1 MMFSAATTILMLL
14 LLRSIPPAEPWM
26 TSSTTNI
33 LRCRTG
39 HGIKWCRRRLYY
51 YDNNTNGMNIHMGHP
66 RRSSLPKFRQYDND
80 YDKSI
85 LLYSGSRIRQQR
97 LFSSSLDDFMDGVD
111 FDRLLLE
118 EQQKT
123 ENNSKNEEETMST
136 ATNNNGWRRR
146 MTLDDDDDNIFN
158 PTAAAADGLADAASS
173 SSSSPPL
180 VERRI
185 LGGGRTLYIQRDDL
199 LKISP
204 SGISGNK
211 ARKMWALDRIP
222 AVDFPSCIVSYG
234 GPQSNSML
242 ALAAIVNAK
251 NRQLAEEM
259 QQQNDMQTHTQ
270 LATQQQQQQ
279 QQQYSQSHS
288 PIIRFVYYT
297 KTLPR
302 FLRNQPSGNL
312 FRATSLGME
321 LRELSHDEYSNL
333 FEDHV
338 DSEGQ
343 PPVALQPPPYPDSL
357 WVPQGGA
364 FASALPGIRRLAND
378 IVSYWGQG
386 QQHGQQDRPLTV
398 LIPSGTCTTAV
409 LLHHS
414 LKDIIHND
422 KTDDNTNN
430 DDNDESSP
438 LPPTTTTL
446 DIQVVVIPC
455 VGDEGYARRQMMS
468 LSAQIGRD
476 VDDIPTVLAAG
487 PPPEGTTTTTTTTTD
502 KYFVFGKPHPEILE
516 TFYTLRDE
524 HDLVVDLMYGAPSL
538 ALLLRH
544 LKVSQKEQ
552 EPTPP
557 SLDLWFDPNRPL
569 AGRELLYV
577 HSGGLEGINSQLLR
591 YRHEGLVTMEE
602 IQLPGKSTIADKKK
616 KNG

>member
-1 MMFSAATTILMLL
+1 
-14 LLRSIPPAEPWM
+14 
-26 TSSTTNI
+26 
-33 LRCRTG
+33 
-39 HGIKWCRRRLYY
+39 
-51 YDNNTNGMNIHMGHP
+51 
-66 RRSSLPKFRQYDND
+66 
-80 YDKSI
+80 
-85 LLYSGSRIRQQR
+85 
-97 LFSSSLDDFMDGVD
+97 V
-111 FDRLLLE
+111 
-118 EQQKT
+118 
-123 ENNSKNEEETMST
+123 
-136 ATNNNGWRRR
+136 
-146 MTLDDDDDNIFN
+146 
-158 PTAAAADGLADAASS
+158 
-173 SSSSPPL
+173 
-180 VERRI
+180 
-185 LGGGRTLYIQRDDL
+185 YIQRDDL

-222 AVDFPSCIVSYG
+222 AQNFPSCIVSYG

-259 QQQNDMQTHTQ
+259 QQQSDMQTDPQ

-279 QQQYSQSHS
+279 QYSQS
-288 PIIRFVYYT
+288 PMIRFVYYT

-338 DSEGQ
+338 DSEGK

-414 LKDIIHND
+414 LKDIISNHDNT
-422 KTDDNTNN
+422 TDENTNN
-430 DDNDESSP
+430 SNNSNDDDDEFDESSP
-438 LPPTTTTL
+438 LPPTTTL

-476 VDDIPTVLAAG
+476 ADDIPTVLAAG
-487 PPPEGTTTTTTTTTD
+487 PPPPEGTTTTTD

-516 TFYTLRDE
+516 TFYKLRDE

-544 LKVSQKEQ
+544 LKVSQEEQ

-591 YRHEGLVTMEE
+591 YRHEGLVTMDE
-602 IQLPGKSTIADKKK
+602 IQLPGKPTVADKKK
-616 KNG
+616 RRMDE

>member
-1 MMFSAATTILMLL
+1 
-14 LLRSIPPAEPWM
+14 
-26 TSSTTNI
+26 
-33 LRCRTG
+33 
-39 HGIKWCRRRLYY
+39 
-51 YDNNTNGMNIHMGHP
+51 MNIHMG
-66 RRSSLPKFRQYDND
+66 LPKFHQDDND
-80 YDKSI
+80 SDN
-85 LLYSGSRIRQQR
+85 SRIFFSNNRIRQQRRQQQQQR

-123 ENNSKNEEETMST
+123 DNNSKNEEETMST

-146 MTLDDDDDNIFN
+146 MTLDDDDDNININ

-173 SSSSPPL
+173 SSSPPPPL

-185 LGGGRTLYIQRDDL
+185 LGGGRTVYIQRDDL

-222 AVDFPSCIVSYG
+222 AQNFPSCIVSYG

-259 QQQNDMQTHTQ
+259 QQQSDMQTDPQ

-279 QQQYSQSHS
+279 QYSQS
-288 PIIRFVYYT
+288 PMIRFVYYT

-338 DSEGQ
+338 DSEGK

-414 LKDIIHND
+414 LKDIISNHDNT
-422 KTDDNTNN
+422 TDENTNN
-430 DDNDESSP
+430 SNNSNDDDDEFDESSP
-438 LPPTTTTL
+438 LPPTTTL

-476 VDDIPTVLAAG
+476 ADDIPTVLAAG
-487 PPPEGTTTTTTTTTD
+487 PPPPEGTTTTTD

-516 TFYTLRDE
+516 TFYKLRDE

-544 LKVSQKEQ
+544 LKVSQEEQ

-591 YRHEGLVTMEE
+591 YRHEGLVTMDE
-602 IQLPGKSTIADKKK
+602 IQLPGKSTVADKKK
-616 KNG
+616 RRMDE